1 MIHRHCVL
9 FLASTAVLLMAVGAA
24 QAGVIPIENASF
36 ESPALSDAA
45 TYTTTAEE
53 CLPWVACWA
62 AEYKPA
68 SYYAMFGEGLVTP
81 SDGVNV
87 GYLNA
92 GSSEWRPYLYQ
103 TLGTTYQAG
112 LDYKLTVAASMYQN
126 PANDGQFLSI
136 QLGYWSGDPDG
147 QAGPTILAE
156 RQIAGSEL
164 VAGTMLD
171 FSISANAVSGDA
183 VGKPIVVYLGRAIG
197 SAIGPQWDVDNV
209 RLSSVPEPG
218 TLALLASALIGLLV
232 CVWRNRK

>member
-9 FLASTAVLLMAVGAA
+9 FVTSTAVLWMAVGAV
-24 QAGVIPIENASF
+24 QAGVIPIENGSF
-36 ESPALSDAA
+36 ESPTLTDAA
-45 TYTTTAEE
+45 PYTTTAAE

-62 AEYKPA
+62 AEYKAAPYSA
-68 SYYAMFGEGLVTP
+68 LFGEGYVTP
-81 SDGVNV
+81 SQGVNV
-87 GYLNA
+87 GYLNP
-92 GSSEWRPYLYQ
+92 GSSDWRPYLYQ

-112 LDYKLTVAASMYQN
+112 LDYQLTVAASIYQN
-126 PANDGQFLSI
+126 PINAGQFLSI

-147 QAGPTILAE
+147 QAGPIIVAE
-156 RQIAGSEL
+156 RQISGSEL
-164 VAGTMLD
+164 AAGTMLD
-171 FSISANAVSGDA
+171 FTATAYAVSGDA

-197 SAIGPQWDVDNV
+197 STTGPQWDVDNV